1 MVELSDI
8 EELMQKAVESTQR
21 SFNTVRTGRA
31 STSLLDRI
39 QVEYYGAPTSLKSLA
54 NISTPDAS
62 TLTIQPFD
70 ASSLG
75 DIERAISMSDLGLTP
90 NNDGKLIRLN
100 IPPLTAERRKDLVK
114 LVSKMSEEGKVSVRN
129 VRRDAID
136 RARKLAKSSE
146 ISEDESNDL
155 QTEIQKLTDRY
166 TKEIDKLLSE
176 KEAEITKV

>member
-1 MVELSDI
+1 MVELSEV

-21 SFNTVRTGRA
+21 NFNTIRTGRA

-39 QVEYYGAPTSLKSLA
+39 QVEYYGTPTSLKSLA
-54 NISTPDAS
+54 TISTPDAS

-70 ASSLG
+70 ASSLT

-90 NNDGKLIRLN
+90 NNDGKMIRLN

-136 RARKLAKSSE
+136 RARKMAKNSE

-155 QTEIQKLTDRY
+155 QTDIQKLTDRY
-166 TKEIDKLLSE
+166 TKEIDKLMSE